1 MKPCCAEVDPPRKAP
16 AQWEQPEKKASI
28 PIPLPTC
35 TSDPRHTNLPQLIYV
50 PTTII
55 PRSPAI
61 QHHPTRFATAL
72 PTTAAHKLSP
82 AIQPRRGRYL
92 THSTNKITSTSPWS
106 TRSYSGLA
114 SVRLFY
120 LHHFCTASNNEY
132 AADLHTPS
140 PTGIATRFVQL
151 GIEMRPFFQ
160 RGALWV
166 YPLFAGIGGS
176 FGYWMKGVEDRQ
188 TKLLQ
193 QRKEIIIEK
202 RRRRAE
208 REANGGGAETA
219 GVLASTS

>member
-1 MKPCCAEVDPPRKAP
+1 MPRWIPQGKLQPNGNNQKRKRQFPSHCQLAP
-16 AQWEQPEKKASI
+16 LTPG
-28 PIPLPTC
+28 
-35 TSDPRHTNLPQLIYV
+35 HTNLPQLIYV

-61 QHHPTRFATAL
+61 HHHPTRVATAL

-82 AIQPRRGRYL
+82 AIQPRRGRYS

-132 AADLHTPS
+132 AADLHPPS

-219 GVLASTS
+219 GVLAATS